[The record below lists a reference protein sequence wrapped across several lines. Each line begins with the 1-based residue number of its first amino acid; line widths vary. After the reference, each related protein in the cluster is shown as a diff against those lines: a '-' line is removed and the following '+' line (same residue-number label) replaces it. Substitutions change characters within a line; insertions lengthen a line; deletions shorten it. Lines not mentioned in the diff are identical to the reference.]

1 MTAGSQAP
9 GASGRPRAE
18 VPDGPVAGTARPG
31 PRIAGLD
38 PLPGGP
44 PAQAGSRLD
53 DYLPRYSARAH
64 GMTSSEIRA
73 LFSVASRPEVVSL
86 AGGMP
91 NLGNLP
97 LDVIGTLAGEL
108 IAGYGTAALQ
118 YGSGQGEPAMRE
130 AICEV
135 MRVTGVTGHPD
146 DVTVTVGSQQ
156 ALDLLTRVF
165 CDPGD
170 VVVAEGPS
178 YVGALGV
185 FRGYQAQVVHVAMD
199 HRGLVP
205 ALLDN
210 ALRTLKAAGRRVKF
224 LYTIPSHHNPAGVSM
239 DAARRAE
246 IARICSAHDVFII
259 EDDPYGLLGL
269 DGVQHRPIR
278 ADNPDNVIYLGSFS
292 KTFAPGVRVGWALT
306 PHAVREKLVLAQESA
321 TLCPPV
327 LSQHL
332 VTTYL
337 AHHDWL
343 GQVKTF
349 REMYRERRDAMLG
362 ALAETMPAISPEIT
376 WTRPDGGFYV
386 WLQLPPGVDAKAM
399 LPRALRARVA
409 YVSGTAFYADGFGS
423 RYLRLSYCY
432 PTPERIREGV
442 HRLARV
448 LAEELDVRRLFGA
461 GAAAESAESAQSARS
476 ALSGLSGP
484 AGLATPGPDAP

>member
-1 MTAGSQAP
+1 MRPDATRAP
-9 GASGRPRAE
+9 AAA
-18 VPDGPVAGTARPG
+18 PVDQ

-38 PLPGGP
+38 PLPGTGP
-44 PAQAGSRLD
+44 AVARAGSRLD
-53 DYLPRYSARAH
+53 DYLPRYSTRTH

-91 NLGNLP
+91 NLADLP
-97 LDVIGTLAGEL
+97 LDVIGRLAGEL
-108 IAGYGTAALQ
+108 LQRNGTTALQ
-118 YGSGQGEPAMRE
+118 YGSGQGEPALRE

-135 MRVTGVTGHPD
+135 MRVTGVAGHPD

-156 ALDLLTRVF
+156 ALDLVTRVF

-185 FRGYQAQVVHVAMD
+185 FRSYQAQVVHVEMD
-199 HRGLVP
+199 AHGLVP
-205 ALLDN
+205 ERLAAAFT
-210 ALRTLKAAGRRVKF
+210 ALRAAGRRVKF

-239 DAARRAE
+239 TADRRAAV
-246 IARICSAHDVFII
+246 ARICAENDVFIV

-278 ADNPDNVIYLGSFS
+278 ADHPDNVIYLGSFS

-321 TLCPPV
+321 TLCPPA

-332 VTTYL
+332 VTSYL
-337 AHHDWL
+337 HDYDWL
-343 GQVKTF
+343 GQIKVF
-349 REMYRERRDAMLG
+349 REMYRERRDAMLD
-362 ALAETMPAISPEIT
+362 ALADVMPGISPEIT

-386 WLQLPPGVDAKAM
+386 WLQLPAGMDAKAM
-399 LPRALRARVA
+399 LPRAIRARVA

-423 RYLRLSYCY
+423 RFLRLSYCY
-432 PTPERIREGV
+432 PTPDRIREGV
-442 HRLARV
+442 RRLARV
-448 LAEELDVRRLFGA
+448 LAEEIEVRRLFGA
-461 GAAAESAESAQSARS
+461 ESP
-476 ALSGLSGP
+476 GLPADRAGP
-484 AGLATPGPDAP
+484 AAQLEHRDEPSASVAPRPDAR